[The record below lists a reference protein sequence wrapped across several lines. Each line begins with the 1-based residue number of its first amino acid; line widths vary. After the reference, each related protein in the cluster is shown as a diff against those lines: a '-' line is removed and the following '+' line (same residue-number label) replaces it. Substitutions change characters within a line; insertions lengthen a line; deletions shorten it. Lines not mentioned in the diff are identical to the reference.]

1 MTTRHVRRSKPNVP
15 TSDGD
20 SVAAVREPGDAV
32 NTSAEPARATCDR
45 LALYALDHVRAALG
59 IHATG
64 EWTQAPDLPRETE
77 HQGRLADIIERGE
90 GDRWRDLVTP
100 PPEAGPAVE
109 ALVARAPHL
118 GEVGRLVTM
127 HLRGARTIGLP
138 ASLPPVLLVGG
149 PGVGKSWFLS
159 RLSSVLGL
167 PFRRYSMSTSTLA
180 EGLQG
185 AHPSWRNAQP
195 GLVAKT
201 LLAERAANPVL
212 FVDELDKAGS
222 HAYNGDPH
230 RAFYALL
237 DPSDSRAFT
246 DEYLGFP
253 VDASKVLWVMAA
265 NDADLLPAPILDRL
279 MVLHVPDPDAGHRVS
294 IAASIY
300 AEANEARRSFFD
312 KDPGPAVVE
321 RLADMTP
328 RAMRKGLDEAMA
340 RAAADGRSKLRADDV
355 MAERSRPRKRFG
367 FCG

>member
-1 MTTRHVRRSKPNVP
+1 MADERGKQRRPSSPAAESVVFSTTIESACPHPETV
-15 TSDGD
+15 
-20 SVAAVREPGDAV
+20 EPSPGA
-32 NTSAEPARATCDR
+32 PHR
-45 LALYALDHVRAALG
+45 LAIYALDQVRAALG
-59 IHATG
+59 VPACGWSDET
-64 EWTQAPDLPRETE
+64 EAPRETE
-77 HQGRLADIIERGE
+77 YQGRLSSILDRGE
-90 GDRWRDLVTP
+90 DGRWRDLVAP
-100 PPEAGPAVE
+100 LPEAEPAVE

-118 GEVGRLVTM
+118 GELGRLVTM

-149 PGVGKSWFLS
+149 PGVGKTWFLS
-159 RLSSVLGL
+159 RLSSTLGL

-201 LLAERAANPVL
+201 LLAETAANPML
-212 FVDELDKAGS
+212 FVDEFDKVRS

-237 DPSDSRAFT
+237 DPSDSASFT

-253 VDASKVLWVMAA
+253 VDASKILWVMAA

-279 MVLHVPDPDAGHRVS
+279 TVLHVPDPDAGHRAS

-300 AEANEARRSFFD
+300 AEANELHRRYFEES
-312 KDPGPAVVE
+312 PSAAVVE
-321 RLADMTP
+321 RLAGMTP
-328 RAMRKGLDEAMA
+328 RAMRKGLDQAMA
-340 RAAADGRSKLRADDV
+340 RAAAEGRRKLGADDV
-355 MAERSRPRKRFG
+355 VAQANRSRKRFG